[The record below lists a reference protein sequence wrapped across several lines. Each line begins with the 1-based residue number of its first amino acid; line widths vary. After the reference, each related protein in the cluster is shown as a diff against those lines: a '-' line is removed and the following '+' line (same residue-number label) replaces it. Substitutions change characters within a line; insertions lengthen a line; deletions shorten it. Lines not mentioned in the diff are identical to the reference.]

1 MMDQQQQQQQQLV
14 VLGRQAAEATG
25 AVPDSGGNRWTAD
38 GLDVGDQQQPSQRLL
53 RPIGMRGVDRDEEL
67 TTTSTTTTTTASASS
82 SVFERQAQPHPA
94 DRADEEVK

>member
-1 MMDQQQQQQQQLV
+1 MVMDQQQQQQQLV
-14 VLGRQAAEATG
+14 VLGRQAAEATE
-25 AVPDSGGNRWTAD
+25 AAPDSWGSRWTAD

-67 TTTSTTTTTTASASS
+67 TTTPTGASS
-82 SVFERQAQPHPA
+82 AVFERQAQQHPA